1 MRRIE
6 IGNVEDRD
14 IIISKNH
21 SQPFSIVLPKK
32 KTKPKLRFSI
42 FLSTI
47 ALYDYEYEV

>member
-21 SQPFSIVLPKK
+21 SQPFSIVLTKT
-32 KTKPKLRFSI
+32 KTKPKSAITGQKL
-42 FLSTI
+42 LSMRKKEKI
-47 ALYDYEYEV
+47 